1 MDWGKTGWSANCAA
15 ACDMIKY
22 QYPVG
27 VCLLH
32 KIGMLRYKKEE
43 MSIPSD
49 SRCGSVETCRNACV
63 VLLCT
68 V

>member
-1 MDWGKTGWSANCAA
+1 MGSLPIAGGRRSVVQ
-15 ACDMIKY
+15 Y
-22 QYPVG
+22 VYPVG

-32 KIGMLRYKKEE
+32 KIGIFRYKKEDKLT
-43 MSIPSD
+43 PSD